1 MAARTRHAAP
11 ARPAPSKATS
21 KAASKAARNTTR
33 NATGPAAGRL
43 ARLCDQ
49 LTQLA
54 APAAGWPH
62 GRGGAGGAT
71 STAGPA
77 AVLPAAAAAAGALE
91 LWEPTAME
99 PPAGHLEAGPWPSST
114 ADPLGGWAAGRE
126 DGADVRVLE
135 PGLVLIRGCVGA
147 AEQRRLADDALA
159 WGEAGDGGFYE
170 PGPPG
175 GGGRQLNADV
185 GRGRIYDAAARFPP
199 AFVAHSARASGLACA
214 ADAAMPPMRCTHVLV
229 NMYAAGSAGLVWH
242 RDIYENDGRS
252 DHPVVN
258 LCVGASCVFGVRCP
272 GGRERRLT
280 LRSGDCLIF
289 GGPCRFVEH
298 AVLEVLLHERPRW
311 MPAAAARR
319 FSFTFRDSPEVEGRE
334 AEFRYFKPA
343 VHLVGQA
350 AFDGALLPAQAT
362 QAGAAVS

>member
-11 ARPAPSKATS
+11 APSKA
-21 KAASKAARNTTR
+21 A
-33 NATGPAAGRL
+33 GPAGRL

-49 LTQLA
+49 LA
-54 APAAGWPH
+54 APAAGWPR
-62 GRGGAGGAT
+62 GRGGAGGAA

-77 AVLPAAAAAAGALE
+77 AVLPAAAAAGALE

-99 PPAGHLEAGPWPSST
+99 PPAGHLGAGTWPSSS
-114 ADPLGGWAAGRE
+114 ADPLLDGWAAGRE
-126 DGADVRVLE
+126 GGADVRVLE
-135 PGLVLIRGCVGA
+135 PGLVLIRGYVGE

-199 AFVAHSARASGLACA
+199 AFVAHSARASRLARA

-280 LRSGDCLIF
+280 LRSGDCLLF

-319 FSFTFRDSPEVEGRE
+319 FSFTFRDSPEVAGRE